1 MRRQPRVSGVDDKM
15 TNVAITTLDELVSAC
30 RALGAEDV
38 AGLSKAEKELPEAR
52 RPSKAAVAA
61 LKSAIHDGADPL
73 GDAFCVIRSAE
84 DRRPQGQTYTPDAIV
99 AAMLAWSKSQPM
111 PARVVDPGVGSARY
125 LLSAGRAFPDAA
137 LVGADLDPV
146 ATLMARANI
155 NAAGFAKRSRVE
167 LVDYRSLM
175 LPDIEGR
182 TLYVGNPPYVR
193 HHGISPEWKQWL
205 SKTAASHG
213 YSASQLAGLHVHFFL
228 ATLNHAR
235 EGDFGSFVTS
245 SEWLDVNYGSLVRQM
260 LTDKL
265 GGESVHVV
273 DPAALPFTDATTT
286 AAITCFAVGTP
297 VESITLQAIE
307 KVSDLGDL
315 TGGHA
320 VAKER
325 LHEAPRWTPL
335 LRAAAKLP
343 KGYIELGELARVHR
357 GAVTGANNVWVARR
371 GDLTLPDSV
380 LQASITR
387 ARELFAA
394 GAALEDASSLKVV
407 IDLPVDLDELE
418 AADRKAVDRFLR
430 RSDVKAAKQG
440 YVASHRKAWWSVGLR
455 QPAPILAT
463 YMARRPPAFVRNLA
477 DARHINVAHGIYPRD
492 VMSERA
498 ITNLAA
504 HLRVSVTLGQ
514 GRTYAGGLTK
524 FEPREMERLPVPAPE
539 TLDDDDGHQPVVK
552 DDRI

>member
-1 MRRQPRVSGVDDKM
+1 MRRQPSMSEVDDKM
-15 TNVAITTLDELVSAC
+15 TTMAITTLDELVSAC

-38 AGLSKAEKELPEAR
+38 AGLSIAEKELSEAT
-52 RPSKAAVAA
+52 RPSKTVVAA
-61 LKSAIHDGADPL
+61 LKSAIRGGADPL
-73 GDAFCVIRSAE
+73 GDAFCLIRSAE
-84 DRRPQGQTYTPDAIV
+84 DRRPQGQTYTPDVIV
-99 AAMLAWSKSQPM
+99 AAMLAWSKSQPT
-111 PARVVDPGVGSARY
+111 PARVVDPGAGSARY
-125 LLSAGRAFPDAA
+125 LLAAGRAFPDAD
-137 LVGADLDPV
+137 LVGADVDPV
-146 ATLMARANI
+146 ATLMARANLS
-155 NAAGFAKRSRVE
+155 AAGLAKRSRVE
-167 LVDYRSLM
+167 LVDYRSLSV
-175 LPDIEGR
+175 PDIEGR

-205 SKTAASHG
+205 TKTAASHG

-265 GGESVHVV
+265 GGMSVHVV
-273 DPAALPFTDATTT
+273 DPAALPFADAATT

-297 VESITLQAIE
+297 VESIILQSAE
-307 KVSDLGDL
+307 NLGDLGEL

-320 VAKER
+320 VTKER
-325 LHEAPRWTPL
+325 LDEAPRWTPL
-335 LRAAAKLP
+335 LRVAPKLP
-343 KGYIELGELARVHR
+343 EGYIELGELARVHR
-357 GAVTGANNVWVARR
+357 GSVTGANSVWVAHR
-371 GDLTLPDSV
+371 DELPLPGSV
-380 LQASITR
+380 LQASVTR

-394 GAALEDASSLKVV
+394 GVALKDASSLKVV

-418 AADRKAVDRFLR
+418 ADDRKAVDRFLK
-430 RSDVKAAKQG
+430 RSDVKATKQG
-440 YVASHRKAWWSVGLR
+440 YVASYRKAWWSVGLR

-477 DARHINVAHGIYPRD
+477 DARHINVAHGIYPREL
-492 VMSERA
+492 MSERA

-539 TLDDDDGHQPVVK
+539 VLEDDSYAPTMG
-552 DDRI
+552 